1 MTDPQLKEF
10 GVVQFGDRIAV
21 RAFAAKESEKK
32 STKQLLERVRSKLEK
47 KTEKP
52 SDDNKSC
59 QNWQALQGNKNAKK
73 VKRRVEMGWLMR
85 EGEKIK
91 QVRLKSGGGTRHL
104 SFYSDDTIE
113 VVKKKLQMF
122 SFLMDIH
129 FIMGKLNNSMFQS
142 LILTLKNWITT

>member
-1 MTDPQLKEF
+1 
-10 GVVQFGDRIAV
+10 
-21 RAFAAKESEKK
+21 
-32 STKQLLERVRSKLEK
+32 
-47 KTEKP
+47 
-52 SDDNKSC
+52 
-59 QNWQALQGNKNAKK
+59 
-73 VKRRVEMGWLMR
+73 MGWLMR
-85 EGEKIK
+85 EGKKIK

-129 FIMGKLNNSMFQS
+129 FIMGKLINSMFQS